1 MFTITRDE
9 KRCVGC
15 GECVVVCPQS
25 QPGTGKP
32 VLVSPGPG
40 EIPHVVHIEN
50 CIQCMSCLDVCRA
63 SAILFEGSYI
73 VPRLIVDQVLHEQVR
88 RIL

>member
-1 MFTITRDE
+1 MVNITRDE

-15 GECVVVCPQS
+15 GECVVICPQS
-25 QPGTGKP
+25 QAGTSTP

-40 EIPHVVHIEN
+40 EIPTVSCIQN

-63 SAILFEGSYI
+63 SAILFEGATI
-73 VPRLIVDQVLHEQVR
+73 VPRLIIDRLLQDQVR

>member
-1 MFTITRDE
+1 MLHIARDE

-15 GECVVVCPQS
+15 GECVVTCPQS
-25 QPGTGKP
+25 QPGAAHP

-40 EIPHVVHIEN
+40 EIPLVSCIEN

-63 SAILFEGSYI
+63 SAILFENARI
-73 VPRLIVDQVLHEQVR
+73 IPRLIVDQRLAGQVR

>member
-1 MFTITRDE
+1 MLKITRDE

-25 QPGTGKP
+25 QPGTTTP
-32 VLVSPGPG
+32 VLVSPAPG
-40 EIPHVVHIEN
+40 EIPVVSCIEN

-63 SAILFEGSYI
+63 SAILFEGAALA
-73 VPRLIVDQVLHEQVR
+73 PRLIVDEEVWAAVAK
-88 RIL
+88 IL

>member
-15 GECVVVCPQS
+15 GECVVICPQS
-25 QPGTGKP
+25 QAGTSKP

-40 EIPHVVHIEN
+40 EIPLVSCIEN

-63 SAILFEGSYI
+63 SAILFAGAHI
-73 VPRLIVDQVLHEQVR
+73 IPRLVANRVLEDQVR